1 MDHVVGIH
9 EQVGG
14 EKKKKKK
21 KKTTRVESIEREK
34 RTRTVASPRLASAP
48 FVRGDPNAHAASPT
62 CTITLTHLIHCSI
75 SAYQHLSFFNV
86 FTSKLK
92 V

>member
-14 EKKKKKK
+14 EKKKK

-34 RTRTVASPRLASAP
+34 RTRTVASPRLASAS

-62 CTITLTHLIHCSI
+62 CTITLTVHQSTRSMKRECTVLNC
-75 SAYQHLSFFNV
+75 FFLRIK
-86 FTSKLK
+86 S
-92 V
+92 